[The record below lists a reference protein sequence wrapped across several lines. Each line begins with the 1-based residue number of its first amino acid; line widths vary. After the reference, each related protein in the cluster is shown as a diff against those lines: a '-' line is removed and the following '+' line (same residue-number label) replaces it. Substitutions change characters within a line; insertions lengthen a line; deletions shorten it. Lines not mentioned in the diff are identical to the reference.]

1 MNKQQMFKIMLKIA
15 KKYNLT
21 VTCRVTNEIRYNSK
35 GEYLIKYKSYMLFD
49 NTILNDTT
57 FIQDVM
63 LIFDVNGTVAND
75 YFQLVNGYQT
85 KYSRYSDEDE
95 SIRTSDEELIC
106 KQIEKYRAG
115 YQKAKQEFEL
125 KVKQYEIDF
134 KKKQIEDLFKPHD
147 TPPKE
152 LDDSADFFDR
162 LANGW

>member
-15 KKYNLT
+15 KKYNLSVKCM
-21 VTCRVTNEIRYNSK
+21 VTDEIRYNSN
-35 GEYLIKYKSYMLFD
+35 GEYLIKYKSYRLFD
-49 NTILNDTT
+49 ENIAKDGTL
-57 FIQDVM
+57 IQSLM
-63 LIFDVNGTVAND
+63 LMFDVNGTVAND

-85 KYSRYSDEDE
+85 KFSRYSDEDE

-125 KVKQYEIDF
+125 KVKQDEIAF
-134 KKKQIEDLFKPHD
+134 KKKQIENLFKPHD

-152 LDDSADFFDR
+152 LNDSNDFFDR
-162 LANGW
+162 LAEGW